1 MSGPRDPLRV
11 RSRRRDEARGLD
23 AVPRRRGDRQE
34 GHRVCRQPGQGQV
47 ETVRDGELC
56 SKFYSGKF
64 VNDGILIVSP
74 A

>member
-11 RSRRRDEARGLD
+11 RAGRRDEARGLD

-47 ETVRDGELC
+47 GTVTGNCVLNFTQENLLTMA
-56 SKFYSGKF
+56 F
-64 VNDGILIVSP
+64 
-74 A
+74 